1 MNIILSLTA
10 ALKIAAVGSLLN
22 LDRTAWG
29 QFMIS
34 RPIITAPLIG
44 LVCGNA
50 VIGLFIGALIEL
62 LWINELPVGAAI
74 PSDDTLCAVIAS
86 GVVVTLTATLNLN
99 KTTDIG
105 ALIFLVLAIMVP
117 LASQARK
124 IDTLVRSNNERIFID
139 METQLLW
146 GNPGRAVSLHL
157 RGLLHFL
164 ACNFITIMITSLLM
178 LLTMPLCY
186 SFIPGSFRKIMSG
199 LLIIFP
205 LVGIAAALSGIHRK
219 NILALF
225 ILLVL
230 CCSFLVQ
237 P

>member
-1 MNIILSLTA
+1 MNIILSFTA

-74 PSDDTLCAVIAS
+74 PSDDTLCAVIVS
-86 GVVVTLTATLNLN
+86 GVVVTLAATLNLN
-99 KTTDIG
+99 KATDIG
-105 ALIFLVLAIMVP
+105 ALTFLVLATMVP

-124 IDTLVRSNNERIFID
+124 IDTLVRSYNETILVD
-139 METQLLW
+139 METRLLL
-146 GNPGRAVSLHL
+146 GSPGQAVSLHL
-157 RGLLHFL
+157 KGLLHFL
-164 ACNFITIMITSLLM
+164 VCNFVTILVASMFM
-178 LLTMPLCY
+178 LLAVSFFY
-186 SFIPGSFRKIMSG
+186 SLIPASIRSVMDG

-205 LVGIAAALSGIHRK
+205 LVGIAAVLSGIHKK
-219 NILALF
+219 NILFLF
-225 ILLVL
+225 ILLVVSF
-230 CCSFLVQ
+230 SFLI
-237 P
+237 

>member
-1 MNIILSLTA
+1 MNIIYSFTA

-50 VIGLFIGALIEL
+50 AIGLFIGALIEL

-74 PSDDTLCAVIAS
+74 PSDDTLCAVIAT
-86 GVVVTLTATLNLN
+86 GVAVTLGTSLKLN

-105 ALIFLVLAIMVP
+105 SLIFLVLAVMVP
-117 LASQARK
+117 LAQQSRK
-124 IDTLVRSNNERIFID
+124 IDAMIRSYNETILVD
-139 METQLLW
+139 METRLLV
-146 GNPGRAVSLHL
+146 GNPGQAVSLHL
-157 RGLLHFL
+157 KGLLHFL
-164 ACNFITIMITSLLM
+164 ACNFATIMVTSMLM
-178 LLTMPLCY
+178 LLA
-186 SFIPGSFRKIMSG
+186 IPFFYAFLPEGIRNIMSG

-205 LVGIAAALSGIHRK
+205 LVGIAAVLSGIHKK
-219 NILALF
+219 NILFLF

-230 CCSFLVQ
+230 SFSFLV
-237 P
+237 